1 MSEHVVGPVDAFP
14 DGEGVGVEIEGVPI
28 AVFNLD
34 GGFYAIADRCGHKN
48 APLHRAGEPR
58 FNSDACG
65 GSTRGEVDAENCL
78 VRCPH
83 HLLAWD
89 LDSGENPVTGDRLPT
104 FEVSVVD
111 GEVRIEL

>member
-1 MSEHVVGPVDAFP
+1 MTEHVVGEVDEFP
-14 DGEGVGVEIEGVPI
+14 RGEGVGVEVDGLSI

-34 GGFYAIADRCGHKN
+34 GELYAIADRCGHKN
-48 APLHRAGEPR
+48 APLHRAGESR
-58 FNSDACG
+58 FNSEACG
-65 GSTRGEVDAENCL
+65 GATRGAVDTENCL

-83 HLLAWD
+83 HLLAWE

-104 FEVSVVD
+104 FDVRVVD